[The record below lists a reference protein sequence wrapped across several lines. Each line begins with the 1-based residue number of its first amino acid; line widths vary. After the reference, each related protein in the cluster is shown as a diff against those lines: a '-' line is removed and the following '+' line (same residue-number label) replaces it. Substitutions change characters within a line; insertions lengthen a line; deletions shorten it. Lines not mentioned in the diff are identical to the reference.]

1 MFFDDKVITN
11 LFAIKDLIFK
21 VRVEFDFM
29 IQNVFKFQVGYKF
42 MNFVADDKGM
52 YILDGDNNQWHN
64 QTDGYAHREVERSKR
79 TQKVYHQL
87 AAPSVV
93 AFKSLLRKI

>member
-52 YILDGDNNQWHN
+52 YILDGDNNQ
-64 QTDGYAHREVERSKR
+64 
-79 TQKVYHQL
+79 
-87 AAPSVV
+87 
-93 AFKSLLRKI
+93 